1 MKKLDNEEKDGIV
14 TMVVIVIFIL
24 TIINIDR
31 TPLLKVNSV
40 PEEDYKYEID
50 SLKEVDSK
58 TYYEFKK
65 GKKIKVTATVYN
77 PVKSQTDDS
86 PLITAD
92 NSKINLEKLNSGEL
106 KWIAVS
112 RDLLSYVDYGSKVHI
127 RSKKDPKIN
136 GVYIVKDRLNS
147 RFTKRIDILKPI
159 NENLGKWDDVEL
171 EIIGVD

>member
-136 GVYIVKDRLNS
+136 GVYIIHDTMHD
-147 RFTKRIDILKPI
+147 RFTKRIDILSPEK
-159 NENLGKWDDVEL
+159 EKSGKWDDVEL